1 MAQIRAMPSC
11 PRCGSQNLSGARFCM
26 TCGNQLS
33 AAAPGPVTI
42 FYSYSHKDE
51 DLRRGLETHLAAL
64 RRSGLIAEWHDR
76 KLLPGQEWD
85 KEINKYLESARL
97 VLLLISADF
106 LNSAYITD
114 VEVKRA
120 LERQAAG
127 QAIVIPV
134 ILRPVV
140 WKIIPEFA
148 RLQALPDGA
157 RPVTDWSS
165 WDAAF
170 VSVCEGIVAVVLAE
184 KAKVDDDWRAARR
197 QAGATP
203 SRKRVLDAALP
214 ARVPVARPS
223 TLLVMIRRTD
233 ARGLRGLVAAD
244 PIYDIVPDDVDSHP
258 LNVKFPVDNQGVPQ
272 PLNLTVKIE
281 SPQFDPPTQTKDITL
296 PPRGDSE
303 ARIFLLRAKEKGPLL
318 VNLELYRGADVI
330 ASCVLRTEGFV
341 EGTTTDSGVAVQS
354 VASAALPAS
363 MEEHASASAA
373 TESELSFNR
382 TMATPPPP
390 APQPSAASPPPPAPP
405 APRPPV
411 SHDDLPPV
419 ASDDYGRDRLEGA
432 GISSPPPA
440 PREPMV
446 GAPPPM
452 PARYSQRPPP
462 PDGAAPMPR
471 APYNSAEIPDHLK
484 ATPESPHRFGVV
496 SIVVITA
503 MFAIIAFLILKHC

>member
-1 MAQIRAMPSC
+1 
-11 PRCGSQNLSGARFCM
+11 M

-51 DLRRGLETHLAAL
+51 DLRLGLETHLAAL

-97 VLLLISADF
+97 VLFLISADF

-244 PIYDIVPDDVDSHP
+244 PVYDIVPDDVDSHP
-258 LNVKFPVDNQGVPQ
+258 LSVKFPVDDKGIPQ

-303 ARIFLLRAKEKGPLL
+303 ARIFLVRAKEKGPLL
-318 VNLELYRGADVI
+318 LNLELYRGADVI
-330 ASCVLRTEGFV
+330 AGCVLRTEGFI

-363 MEEHASASAA
+363 MEEHASATA
-373 TESELSFNR
+373 TELNFNR
-382 TMATPPPP
+382 MPTMATPPPP
-390 APQPSAASPPPPAPP
+390 APQPPAASPPPTG
-405 APRPPV
+405 PRP
-411 SHDDLPPV
+411 S
-419 ASDDYGRDRLEGA
+419 AA
-432 GISSPPPA
+432 
-440 PREPMV
+440 
-446 GAPPPM
+446 GAPPPPPPV
-452 PARYSQRPPP
+452 PARYSQGHPP

-471 APYNSAEIPDHLK
+471 ASLPSRDVPDQLK
-484 ATPESPHRFGVV
+484 ATPESPRRFSVV
-496 SIVVITA
+496 PVVGIVALFLIV
-503 MFAIIAFLILKHC
+503 AFLILKHC